1 MKTIRFLKD
10 FATAME
16 LVGEAGVEPAAPATF
31 RTRRIEGMF
40 SKWETAEV
48 ETLQTRN
55 GRMLVTRNG
64 VMLKGA
70 VEGEDFE
77 FMPVGCRS
85 DGAAR
90 SSSAWLR

>member
-31 RTRRIEGMF
+31 VSRRVEGMF
-40 SKWETAEV
+40 SRWETARV
-48 ETLQTRN
+48 KTLQTRK
-55 GRMLVTRNG
+55 GVLLVTSTR

-70 VEGEDFE
+70 EEGRDFE
-77 FMPVGCRS
+77 FVSVG
-85 DGAAR
+85 
-90 SSSAWLR
+90 